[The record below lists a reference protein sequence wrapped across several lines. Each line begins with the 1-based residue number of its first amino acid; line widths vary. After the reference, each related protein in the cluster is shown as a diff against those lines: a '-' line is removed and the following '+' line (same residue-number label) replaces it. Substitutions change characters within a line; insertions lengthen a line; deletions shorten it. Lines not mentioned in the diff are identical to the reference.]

1 MLSLSLEKLFTC
13 GVIRSYNYRDSTAV
27 SWLMGDDS
35 TQLRPHLHVVNDHEP
50 RDLLENELAAA
61 AAPAA
66 PHFLDEICTF
76 LAEFRPFHGHRLV
89 IFSDCQN
96 DPLLVTS

>member
-1 MLSLSLEKLFTC
+1 
-13 GVIRSYNYRDSTAV
+13 
-27 SWLMGDDS
+27 MGDDS

-76 LAEFRPFHGHRLV
+76 LAEFRPFHGHRPV

-96 DPLLVTS
+96 DQLLVTS

>member
-1 MLSLSLEKLFTC
+1 
-13 GVIRSYNYRDSTAV
+13 
-27 SWLMGDDS
+27 MGDDS
-35 TQLRPHLHVVNDHEP
+35 TQLRPHLHVVNDREP

-61 AAPAA
+61 AAAPAA
-66 PHFLDEICTF
+66 PLFLDEICTF

-96 DPLLVTS
+96 DQLLVTS

>member
-1 MLSLSLEKLFTC
+1 MIHRVT
-13 GVIRSYNYRDSTAV
+13 V
-27 SWLMGDDS
+27 
-35 TQLRPHLHVVNDHEP
+35 Q

-76 LAEFRPFHGHRLV
+76 LAEFRSFRV
-89 IFSDCQN
+89 YY
-96 DPLLVTS
+96 